1 MTRRLPAD
9 LPADLPVPAL
19 LGTVALAALLAAPV
33 PAPAQEGGGEYPPQP
48 HADARGELTMALTGD
63 AIITRKLRV
72 YEEPG
77 FRRLRR
83 IIREADLGFTNLE
96 VLFHDYGP
104 EMIPQEESGGT
115 YMRADPELAR
125 ELSWMGFDLVSRA
138 NNHTMDFGPGGM
150 RATTRA
156 VEEAGMAHSGAGEN
170 LAEACEP
177 AYAETPAG
185 RVALVSVAS
194 TFDDFMRAGA
204 QRMDMRGR
212 PGLCPLRYERTYRVP
227 REDLEELAR
236 IRGRLFD
243 WAEGEAGDTVDFFG
257 GELVA
262 SGGGYGRS
270 SRVHPRDAARILAR
284 IRDAGR
290 QAEFVLVNSH
300 THEGGE
306 GEYAPAEFFT
316 GFARRAVEAGAD
328 AVVVEG
334 PHVLRGVEIHEGRP
348 IFHSLGNFLFQNET
362 VLRQPVDNYRPY
374 GLPPYSALPGDFQ
387 DTRIERSGG
396 GFPADAEYWESAVAE
411 VVFSDGEPAEI
422 RLHPVTLGY
431 GLHRSVR
438 GRPVLAEGE
447 LARRI
452 LADLEQRSAAF
463 GTELTVEDGVGVIDL
478 R

>member
-1 MTRRLPAD
+1 MTRRLSAV
-9 LPADLPVPAL
+9 LPASAPVGVLAGAL
-19 LGTVALAALLAAPV
+19 LLCCAVS
-33 PAPAQEGGGEYPPQP
+33 APAQQGGEGYPQRP
-48 HADARGELTMALTGD
+48 HADARGDLTVALTGD
-63 AIITRKLRV
+63 AIITRELRV
-72 YEEPG
+72 YGEPG

-125 ELSWMGFDLVSRA
+125 ELAWMGFDVVSRA

-150 RATTRA
+150 RSTTRA
-156 VEEAGMAHSGAGEN
+156 VEEAGLAHAGAGEN

-177 AYAETPAG
+177 AYVETAAG
-185 RVALVSVAS
+185 RVALISVAS

-236 IRGRLFD
+236 IRGGLFD
-243 WAEGEAGDTVDFFG
+243 WADGEAGDTVDFFDG
-257 GELVA
+257 RFVA

-270 SRVHPRDAARILAR
+270 SRVHPGDAARVLAR

-290 QAEFVLVNSH
+290 QAKFVLVNSH

-306 GEYAPAEFFT
+306 GEYAPAEFFRD
-316 GFARRAVEAGAD
+316 FARRAVEAGAD

-334 PHVLRGVEIHEGRP
+334 PHVLRGVEIHRGRP

-362 VLRQPVDNYRPY
+362 VLRQPTDNYRPY
-374 GLPPYSALPGDFQ
+374 GLPPYTALPGHFQ
-387 DTRIERSGG
+387 DTRIDESGG

-411 VVFSDGEPAEI
+411 VVFSGGEPAEI

-438 GRPVLAEGE
+438 GRPVLAEGD

-452 LADLEQRSAAF
+452 LADLEERSAPF
-463 GTELTVEDGVGVIDL
+463 GTDLAVEDGVGVIDL